1 MASSAL
7 ALSSTTQPHSP
18 VPPKIFSTSRHQV
31 VCSHGS
37 AIRVATVEQALPLR
51 AAAQRMQTD
60 ETAWRA
66 AIAVHPAC
74 SGTGDDALAVLDP
87 VARQMRHSASPS
99 HAIGVL
105 SVAGGLVS
113 VAWPLGNHKD
123 DAGVDHEER
132 EVTRDWLRLRY
143 MVDAPC
149 SAIDSLAGV
158 G

>member
-51 AAAQRMQTD
+51 AATRLL
-60 ETAWRA
+60 RA
-66 AIAVHPAC
+66 MPLAC
-74 SGTGDDALAVLDP
+74 SVSLVAL
-87 VARQMRHSASPS
+87 SPS
-99 HAIGVL
+99 
-105 SVAGGLVS
+105 
-113 VAWPLGNHKD
+113 GNHKD

>member
-51 AAAQRMQTD
+51 AAAQR
-60 ETAWRA
+60 
-66 AIAVHPAC
+66 
-74 SGTGDDALAVLDP
+74 
-87 VARQMRHSASPS
+87 RQMRHSASPS

-113 VAWPLGNHKD
+113 VGKSQ
-123 DAGVDHEER
+123 R
-132 EVTRDWLRLRY
+132 
-143 MVDAPC
+143 
-149 SAIDSLAGV
+149 
-158 G
+158 

>member
-1 MASSAL
+1 MTRKADDGELSACIEQHH
-7 ALSSTTQPHSP
+7 ATSFAHTAQD
-18 VPPKIFSTSRHQV
+18 IFHITPSAHQV
-31 VCSHGS
+31 VCSHGT

-113 VAWPLGNHKD
+113 VGKSQ
-123 DAGVDHEER
+123 R
-132 EVTRDWLRLRY
+132 
-143 MVDAPC
+143 
-149 SAIDSLAGV
+149 
-158 G
+158 